1 VAGTR
6 DRPVE
11 RARTALAHQDWAEVY
26 RSLSALE
33 LSTIEDAQ
41 TLEALA
47 DAAWWLGKLDQC
59 IAARERAYARFEAE
73 GDARHAA
80 RSAILLYD
88 YYCFKGRRAVANG
101 WLQRAKRLLE
111 DQPESPEHGVLLE
124 REAEVANG
132 SGALELAL
140 EKAGRAVDVGR
151 RLRDADVEADA
162 LQCKGRLLITLGTPA
177 EGLALF
183 DEAMLLGA
191 EGRLGQFVVGKVYC
205 SLISACDEIGDLQRA
220 AEWTEVGGEWATT
233 QESTFYPGLCRLHR
247 AELLK
252 LKGAWAQAEAEARRA
267 CAELTELH
275 VPNVGAAFYQVG
287 EIRRRMCDFEG
298 AEAEFRG
305 AEELGFDPQ
314 PGLALLRLAQ
324 GRVDIASRSITTA
337 LAEQTWNRLARA
349 KLLPAQVEIAIAAC
363 SLDVARVALDELV
376 VIADAYPTPWL
387 RGMAEYA
394 EGALALAAGDGATA
408 CGRLRQALQRWQMLD
423 LPYEMAT
430 TRRILGA
437 ACRAVG
443 DDEGAESSFRAAL
456 AIFERLGADG
466 ECAQVLTLQAG
477 APALPSGLTPREAE
491 VLRLVASGSTN
502 KQMAADLSLSEKTI
516 ERHLSNIFTK
526 IGVSSRAAAT
536 AFAFENQIVN
546 HNG

>member
-1 VAGTR
+1 MGEWQGHGISRSSELAPLSPTR
-6 DRPVE
+6 TGPRCIGPSLRSSCPPSRTLRPW
-11 RARTALAHQDWAEVY
+11 RRSPTPHGGWA
-26 RSLSALE
+26 
-33 LSTIEDAQ
+33 
-41 TLEALA
+41 
-47 DAAWWLGKLDQC
+47 KLDQC

-287 EIRRRMCDFEG
+287 GNRASRCCASPRAGSTSRRAASRLRSPSRHGTGWRERSSCRRRW
-298 AEAEFRG
+298 RSQ
-305 AEELGFDPQ
+305 LP
-314 PGLALLRLAQ
+314 
-324 GRVDIASRSITTA
+324 RVLS
-337 LAEQTWNRLARA
+337 TW
-349 KLLPAQVEIAIAAC
+349 
-363 SLDVARVALDELV
+363 RVS
-376 VIADAYPTPWL
+376 P
-387 RGMAEYA
+387 
-394 EGALALAAGDGATA
+394 
-408 CGRLRQALQRWQMLD
+408 
-423 LPYEMAT
+423 
-430 TRRILGA
+430 
-437 ACRAVG
+437 
-443 DDEGAESSFRAAL
+443 
-456 AIFERLGADG
+456 
-466 ECAQVLTLQAG
+466 LTNW
-477 APALPSGLTPREAE
+477 S
-491 VLRLVASGSTN
+491 
-502 KQMAADLSLSEKTI
+502 
-516 ERHLSNIFTK
+516 
-526 IGVSSRAAAT
+526 SSRTRTRPRGCAA
-536 AFAFENQIVN
+536 
-546 HNG
+546 